1 METSKG
7 FPYFFI
13 YNQGKRV
20 QNSTLRT
27 QPLILRELDILEL
40 LCEGLNNIE
49 IGDRLFISKNTVK
62 YHIRNIDNKASVNNR
77 TELKEK
83 LAFIHKPEANHY
95 QPVNT

>member
-20 QNSTLRT
+20 QNSTLTT
-27 QPLILRELDILEL
+27 QPLTLRELDILEL
-40 LCEGLNNIE
+40 QYEGLNNIE

-62 YHIRNIDNKASVNNR
+62 YHIRNIYNKTSVNNR

-83 LAFIHKPEANHY
+83 LASNYKPETNDY
-95 QPVNT
+95 QLINT